1 MMKILLFMIGVA
13 LVVLCT
19 AEAVSQEQRSGEVGI
34 VVDVAG
40 TPLDIQSAQDLSV
53 IGLNAGTSVVLVP
66 DGADAFIDGSNTP
79 NPVYTNIVSNSVAGA
94 VDVTGQENGNVIL
107 SFALPFALYG
117 DGSFNGVVHVD
128 YNGTSACW
136 VDDGGTNHYFN
147 PKVPEGIILSA
158 TTGTSTHVN
167 LGGIFTVDPGSSAGV
182 YTGTAIVTVAYAA
195 N

>member
-1 MMKILLFMIGVA
+1 MKLLYFLIGVA
-13 LVVLCT
+13 LVILFT
-19 AEAVSQEQRSGEVGI
+19 AEAVSQEQHNSEIGM
-34 VVDVAG
+34 VVDVSG
-40 TPLDIQSAQDLSV
+40 TPLDIQSTQDLSV
-53 IGLNAGTSVVLVP
+53 IGLTAGAAVALVP
-66 DGADAFIDGSNTP
+66 DGADAFIDGSNEP
-79 NPVYTNIVSNSVAGA
+79 NPVYTNIVSNSQAGA
-94 VDVTGQENGNVIL
+94 VDVTGQENSNVIL
-107 SFALPFALYG
+107 SFALPYALYG

-158 TTGTSTHVN
+158 TTGASTHIN
-167 LGGIFTVDPGSSAGV
+167 LGGIFTVDPGSAAGI

>member
-1 MMKILLFMIGVA
+1 MKILWVMVGVMIVIA
-13 LVVLCT
+13 FTTNVL
-19 AEAVSQEQRSGEVGI
+19 AQEQRNGEIGML
-34 VVDVAG
+34 VDVSG

-53 IGLNAGTSVVLVP
+53 IGLTAGTSVVLVP

-79 NPVYTNIVSNSVAGA
+79 NPVFTNIISSSIAGA
-94 VDVTGQENGNVIL
+94 ADVTGQENGNVIL

-117 DGSFNGVVHVD
+117 DGSFNGVVRVD

-136 VDDGGTNHYFN
+136 VDDAGTIHYFN
-147 PKVPEGIILSA
+147 PKNPESMILSP
-158 TTGTSTHVN
+158 TTNQATHVN
-167 LGGIFTVDPGSSAGV
+167 LGGIFTVDPGSAAGI